1 MNYKITFEDEPTYFH
16 AKVTG
21 SNSQNTVLR
30 YMNDIYEECIKRD
43 CFRVLIEEQLDG
55 PRLDG
60 MEIFSLVSEGSM
72 KALGRFEAI
81 AYVDEN
87 MGDMAEFAET
97 ISVNRGM
104 PISVFDNVDDAKNWL
119 TRQKPGASGQDI
131 FLDRAPP
138 DEKN

>member
-1 MNYKITFEDEPTYFH
+1 MNYKITFEDESTYIH

-21 SNSQNTVLR
+21 SNSHDVVLR
-30 YMNDIYEECIKRD
+30 YMSDVLEECDKRN
-43 CFRVLIEEQLDG
+43 CYHVLIEEQLEG

-72 KALGRFEAI
+72 KALGKFEAV
-81 AYVDEN
+81 AFVDKN

-97 ISVNRGM
+97 IAVNRGM
-104 PISVFDNVDDAKNWL
+104 PLSTFNNVDNAKNWL
-119 TRQKPGASGQDI
+119 ARQKPGASGKDI

-138 DEKN
+138 DEQN